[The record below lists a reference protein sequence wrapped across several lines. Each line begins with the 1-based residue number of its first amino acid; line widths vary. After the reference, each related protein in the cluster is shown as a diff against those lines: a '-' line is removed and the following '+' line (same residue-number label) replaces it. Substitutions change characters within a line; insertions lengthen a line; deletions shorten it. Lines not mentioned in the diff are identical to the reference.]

1 MMVVVHSYSSVAAKA
16 RQANLSF
23 KSARRL
29 VICGAIQHAKYIQHR
44 PGEDREKG
52 GREVFT
58 DAEDNADAK
67 MLRDQIRSYEGNGVV
82 IHKLTLS
89 PEVRPKDPKEFTRE
103 VMKQLGEEKGLDLK
117 WWAAAHRNTDHHHIH
132 VIVMPKDRNGNLV
145 RFDRDDYQR
154 IKDAGDRYLE
164 RTQYDDYRAAHLV
177 REEKARDR
185 NRQRQDK
192 LERDRQE
199 RIQNGEELPWL
210 NRKIVREQ
218 LEPYEVWRKEK
229 SERQKTKDKNPV
241 DEKNSFE
248 YQGKRY
254 SKDDGYERLSGLK
267 RYLFDNTD
275 ESLKL
280 PKNDYKRLNQWIEQ
294 KERQRFSGELGRQ
307 LTASKERAAAQDA
320 AKNMPSA
327 NRYVSPLQQ
336 DLMRNPVMGL
346 FLSGASIAAEIVRA
360 IPLTDQRD
368 RLKESGDDLED
379 AKRDRESKQ
388 RRRKNPEDKASDE
401 HVIRKIDEA
410 IKDNKKSRDQRRK
423 DRRKRKDNRDRD
435 LDFTR

>member
-1 MMVVVHSYSSVAAKA
+1 
-16 RQANLSF
+16 
-23 KSARRL
+23 
-29 VICGAIQHAKYIQHR
+29 
-44 PGEDREKG
+44 
-52 GREVFT
+52 
-58 DAEDNADAK
+58 
-67 MLRDQIRSYEGNGVV
+67 MLRAQIRDYKGNGVV

-89 PEVRPKDPKEFTRE
+89 PEVRPNDPKEFTRE
-103 VMKQLGEEKGLDLK
+103 VMQQLCSEKGLDLK
-117 WWAAAHRNTDHHHIH
+117 WWAATHKNTDHHHIH
-132 VIVMPKDRNGNLV
+132 VIVMPKDRNGRLV
-145 RFDRDDYQR
+145 RFDKKDYQR
-154 IKDAGDRYLE
+154 MKDAGDRYLE
-164 RTQYDDYRAAHLV
+164 RTQYADYRAAQLV

-185 NRQRQDK
+185 NRQRQEK
-192 LERDRQE
+192 WERDRQE

-218 LEPYEVWRKEK
+218 LEPYEKWQREK
-229 SERQKTKDKNPV
+229 SERDKGKDKNPV

-267 RYLFDNTD
+267 RHLFENTE

-294 KERQRFSGELGRQ
+294 KDRQRFSGEVDRQ
-307 LTASKERAAAQDA
+307 LSASKNLAAAQDK

-346 FLSGASIAAEIVRA
+346 FLSGASIAATIVRA

-368 RLKESGDDLED
+368 RLKESGDELED

-388 RRRKNPEDKASDE
+388 RRRKDPEDKASDE
-401 HVIRKIDEA
+401 HMIRKLDEA
-410 IKDNKKSRDQRRK
+410 IEDNKKTRDQRRK
-423 DRRKRKDNRDRD
+423 DRRKRKDDRDRD
-435 LDFTR
+435 LDFMR

>member
-29 VICGAIQHAKYIQHR
+29 VICSAIQHAKYIQHR

-164 RTQYDDYRAAHLV
+164 RTQYDDCRAAQLV
-177 REEKARDR
+177 REEKAKEQK
-185 NRQRQDK
+185 RQRQEQR
-192 LERDRQE
+192 ERDRQE
-199 RIQNGEELPWL
+199 RIRNGEELPWL
-210 NRKIVREQ
+210 HKKIVREQ
-218 LEPYEVWRKEK
+218 LEPYEIWQKEK
-229 SERQKTKDKNPV
+229 SDSQELEDLV
-241 DEKNSFE
+241 AEEHSFK
-248 YQGKRY
+248 YRGKRY
-254 SKDDGYERLSGLK
+254 SKDTGYERLIGL
-267 RYLFDNTD
+267 RQYLSENTD

-280 PKNDYKRLNQWIEQ
+280 PKDDYKSLQQWIAH

-307 LTASKERAAAQDA
+307 LSVSKQRTEAQDA

-336 DLMRNPVMGL
+336 NVMRNPVMGL
-346 FLSGASIAAEIVRA
+346 FLSGASITAEIVRS

-368 RLKESGDDLED
+368 RLKESGDELED
-379 AKRDRESKQ
+379 TKRDRESKQ
-388 RRRKNPEDKASDE
+388 RRRRNPEDKASDE
-401 HVIRKIDEA
+401 HFIRKIDEA
-410 IKDNKKSRDQRRK
+410 IEDNKKSRDQRRK